1 MFCCSIVFAKDEITI
16 EKMIPVYDENS
27 GVIVAEENG
36 IHSVVF
42 NDKDQ
47 IVKYNIVLKNNTKRD
62 ISLSDIVLPESP
74 EEFFKYDL
82 NVAETSRNSYLHR
95 NTLLYRLDKI
105 HNMTGLNL
113 KNFEDAVAFKILMQV
128 YRLTT

>member
-1 MFCCSIVFAKDEITI
+1 MNTKEAITKLLASGYTDGPVRKDRHSLLDGIVSKVPLKEIL
-16 EKMIPVYDENS
+16 S
-27 GVIVAEENG
+27 
-36 IHSVVF
+36 
-42 NDKDQ
+42 
-47 IVKYNIVLKNNTKRD
+47 LKNNLIGDSFKQIMKD
-62 ISLSDIVLPESP
+62 KDMVNCI

-113 KNFEDAVAFKILMQV
+113 KNFEDAVAFKILMQI

>member
-1 MFCCSIVFAKDEITI
+1 MKTKDSIDGLLTDDFFDGPVHPDKKSLLDGIVTKMPLKDLL
-16 EKMIPVYDENS
+16 N
-27 GVIVAEENG
+27 
-36 IHSVVF
+36 
-42 NDKDQ
+42 
-47 IVKYNIVLKNNTKRD
+47 LKNQLVDAGFKQIMQDEDLVNC
-62 ISLSDIVLPESP
+62 I

-82 NVAETSRNSYLHR
+82 NVAETSRNSFLHR

-105 HNMTGLNL
+105 QGLTGLNL